1 MAKRRLKKPSPTPFL
16 RWNKRSRRGVPAKS
30 ETNHRNANRS
40 SVRKGLLS
48 VHDGGP
54 FCLAV
59 ILRLRGYWVD
69 IVCEV
74 NLGGYAKFH
83 LIRFSAFRGKAENHL
98 PLIGEGLLPA
108 GMAAGFSSA
117 GCVRF
122 VRREGKGN
130 GTTFPCVGEGG
141 ENDFPR
147 KSFSPDEVE
156 VSPRAA
162 VQTKRLFALLHKKR
176 QSG

>member
-59 ILRLRGYWVD
+59 ILQLRGCWVD

-83 LIRFSAFRGKAENHL
+83 LIRLSAFQGKADNHL
-98 PLIGEGLLPA
+98 PLRRGRGYA
-108 GMAAGFSSA
+108 CGMAAGLYAPRCSRFGRSASHALHSTPHYPLLIPNFSIPKHPEVFKHACCS
-117 GCVRF
+117 RSF
-122 VRREGKGN
+122 RR
-130 GTTFPCVGEGG
+130 
-141 ENDFPR
+141 R
-147 KSFSPDEVE
+147 
-156 VSPRAA
+156 
-162 VQTKRLFALLHKKR
+162 
-176 QSG
+176 